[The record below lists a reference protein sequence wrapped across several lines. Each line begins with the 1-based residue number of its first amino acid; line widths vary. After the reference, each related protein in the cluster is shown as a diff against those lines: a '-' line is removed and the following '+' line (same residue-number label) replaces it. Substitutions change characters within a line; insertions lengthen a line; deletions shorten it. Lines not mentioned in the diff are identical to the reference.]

1 MRLDILKNVISLQDL
16 EDIENQSKR
25 LGKLLTGNIPEN
37 LAEIMAVLENQN
49 YWEAVRLIQVFLQ
62 NMAVA
67 HYIDPE
73 ISGMSLEIKAL
84 EIQISSLE
92 NEKADIEKLL
102 ANYAM
107 RYHQVL
113 GDLLLEIMDLQKRL
127 SKKEDEKQE
136 K

>member
-1 MRLDILKNVISLQDL
+1 MQDL